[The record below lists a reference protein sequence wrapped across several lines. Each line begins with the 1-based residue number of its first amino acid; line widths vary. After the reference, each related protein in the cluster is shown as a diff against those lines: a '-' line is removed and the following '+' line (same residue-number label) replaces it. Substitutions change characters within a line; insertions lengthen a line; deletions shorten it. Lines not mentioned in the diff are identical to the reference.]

1 MILDEINTKLNEAL
15 ATTTFQPARL
25 SVEQADTVI
34 EDA

>member
-15 ATTTFQPARL
+15 ATTTFKPARL